1 MIFSEPMPKEMDL
14 RLAITEAY
22 RKSEKDVVEN
32 LLANIHLDYAEKAKI
47 NETATILVKA
57 VRQERLSNSGLDS
70 FLYQYNLSSE
80 EGIALMC
87 LAEALLRV
95 PDKDTVNKLISDKI
109 SPANWQAHLGK
120 SNSAFVNAATWGLI
134 LTGKIYDTKQN
145 SSGHL
150 STVFKKLIKRG
161 GEPVIRKAIAHAMKI
176 LGKQFVMGRNI
187 QEAINRAKELE
198 KKGYLYSYDMLGEGA
213 KTAED
218 AEAYFVAYQKAI
230 EALAI
235 AAKSDQVV
243 NNPGISVKLSALF
256 PRYEFS
262 QQHQAIPAV
271 SDKLLRL
278 ALQAK
283 AANISLTVDAE
294 EANRLDLSL
303 DILQNVFANA
313 GLNGWE
319 GFGLALQSYQKRA
332 WFVIDWLVSLS
343 QKYHRRWMVR
353 LIKGAYWDSEIKM
366 SQELGLEGYP
376 VFSRK
381 MNTDVSFLSCAQKIL
396 KFPKEIYPMF
406 ATHNAHSVA
415 SILEMAKDRK
425 DYEFQCLHGMGQALY
440 DQIVGKNNFNR
451 PCRIYAPVGSHE
463 DLLPYLVRRLLENG
477 ANTSFVNR
485 IIDESQPIEMIIS
498 DPVAQVKS
506 LKSISHPNIP
516 LPINIFGNSRKN
528 SKGIDLTNRKTL
540 AILQSEMHEFS
551 KKTWEAAA
559 THRIQSQ
566 ANSHPVTNPMDH
578 SKVIGNV
585 FEATEAE
592 IKLAIEK
599 AHAAAFVWDQTP
611 VKIRASYLEKA
622 ADLFEQHMT
631 ELMTIVVKEAGKS
644 MPDAVSEIRE
654 AVDFCRYY
662 ALQAKNHFS
671 KPVLLPGPTGEQNQ
685 IEYRG
690 RGPIVCISPW
700 NFPLAIFTGQI
711 TAALVAGNSVIAK
724 PANQTPLIAA
734 KAVELLHEAGIPK
747 EVLQLLPS
755 QGRMIGEHLLKDHR
769 VKGVVFTGS
778 TETAQIINRILM
790 ERGGEIVPLIAETGG
805 QNAMI
810 VDSSALP
817 EQVVTD
823 VLSSA
828 FNSAGQR
835 CSALRVLFVQDDIAD
850 KIIKMLKGAM
860 AELVIGDPSLLNT
873 DVGPAIDPAAK
884 KTLEAHIEKMLQNGK
899 LIFRVPVPKQFE
911 KGSFVTPCAF
921 EIDSIKILD
930 REVFGPVLHVIRY
943 QSSNLDQVINDI
955 NNTQY
960 GLTLGIHSRIA
971 ETVNYIQQRIRVGN
985 CYVNRNII
993 GAVVGVQP
1001 FGGEGLSGT
1010 GPKAGGSQYLYR
1022 LTTERTLSINTT
1034 AAGGNASLV
1043 CLRDDVDV

>member
-1 MIFSEPMPKEMDL
+1 MIFSEAMPKEDAL
-14 RLAITEAY
+14 RAAITTAY
-22 RKSEKDVVEN
+22 RNDEAVVVKN
-32 LLANIHLDYAEKAKI
+32 LLDNLHLDYAEKLRINNTAAK
-47 NETATILVKA
+47 LVKE
-57 VRQERLSNSGLDS
+57 VRQQRLGNSGLDS

-95 PDKDTVNKLISDKI
+95 PDKETVNKLISDKI

-120 SNSAFVNAATWGLI
+120 SNSVFVNAATWGLM
-134 LTGKIYDTKQN
+134 LTGKIYDTKDTATGQF
-145 SSGHL
+145 SKA
-150 STVFKKLIKRG
+150 FKGLVKRG

-187 QEAINRAKELE
+187 QEAVNRAKEFE
-198 KKGYLYSYDMLGEGA
+198 KKGYLYSYDMLGEAA
-213 KTAED
+213 KTAAD
-218 AEAYFVAYQKAI
+218 AEKYFHAYQKAI
-230 EALAI
+230 DALAA
-235 AAKSDQVV
+235 AAKSPTLFK
-243 NNPGISVKLSALF
+243 NPGISVKLSALF

-262 QQHQAIPAV
+262 QQHRAIPAV
-271 SDKLLRL
+271 SEKLLAL

-303 DILQNVFANA
+303 DILEIVFANPA
-313 GLNGWE
+313 LDGWE

-353 LIKGAYWDSEIKM
+353 LIKGAYWDSEVKNT
-366 SQELGLEGYP
+366 QELGLQSYP

-406 ATHNAHSVA
+406 ATHNAHTAA
-415 SILEMAKDRK
+415 SILEMANDRK
-425 DYEFQCLHGMGQALY
+425 DYEFQCLHGMGHALY
-440 DQIVGKNNFNR
+440 DQIVGADKFNL

-485 IIDESQPIEMIIS
+485 IIDETQPIEAIIS
-498 DPVAQVKS
+498 DPVAHVKT

-516 LPINIFGNSRKN
+516 LPVNLFGDRKN
-528 SKGIDLTNRKTL
+528 SKGIDLTNRQTL
-540 AILQSEMHEFS
+540 AHLQQQMAELS
-551 KKTWEAAA
+551 KKSWQAVPTW
-559 THRIQSQ
+559 RDQSKGDPH
-566 ANSHPVTNPMDH
+566 AVTNPMDH
-578 SKVIGNV
+578 SKIIGTV
-585 FEATEAE
+585 TEATEAE
-592 IKLAIEK
+592 IKMAIAK
-599 AHAAAFVWDQTP
+599 ADAAAFAWDQTA
-611 VKIRASYLEKA
+611 VAVRAGYLEKA
-622 ADLFEQHMT
+622 ADLFEQHMP
-631 ELMTIVVKEAGKS
+631 ELMTLAIKEAGKS
-644 MPDAVSEIRE
+644 IPDAIAEVRE

-662 ALQAKNHFS
+662 ALQAKTNFA
-671 KPVLLPGPTGEQNQ
+671 KPTILPGPTGEYNQ
-685 IEYRG
+685 ITYRG
-690 RGPIVCISPW
+690 RGPVICISPW
-700 NFPLAIFTGQI
+700 NFPLAIFTGQV
-711 TAALVAGNSVIAK
+711 TAALVAGNPVIAK

-734 KAVELLHEAGIPK
+734 RAVELLHEAGVPK
-747 EVLQLLPS
+747 DVLQLLPT

-778 TETAQIINRILM
+778 TETAQVISKTLI

-817 EQVVTD
+817 EQVVMD
-823 VLSSA
+823 VISSA

-835 CSALRVLFVQDDIAD
+835 CSALRVLFVQDDIAE
-850 KIIKMLKGAM
+850 KIITMLKGAM
-860 AELVIGDPSLLNT
+860 AELVVGDPSLLTT
-873 DVGPAIDPAAK
+873 DVGPAIDTAAEK
-884 KTLEAHIEKMLQNGK
+884 ALKAHIENMQQTGK
-899 LIFRVPVPKQFE
+899 LIFKVPVPPQFDR
-911 KGSFVTPCAF
+911 GSYVTPCAF
-921 EIDSIKILD
+921 EIDSIKVLE
-930 REVFGPVLHVIRY
+930 REVFGPILHVVRY
-943 QSSNLDQVINDI
+943 QAADLDQVINDI
-955 NNTQY
+955 NNTKY
-960 GLTLGIHSRIA
+960 GLTLGIHSRVA
-971 ETVNYIQQRIRVGN
+971 ETINYIQQRIRVGN
-985 CYVNRNII
+985 CYVNRNIV

-1010 GPKAGGSQYLYR
+1010 GPKAGGPSYLYR

-1034 AAGGNASLV
+1034 AAGGNASLI
-1043 CLRDDVDV
+1043 CLQDDVDI